1 MNKETLIQYIAED
14 IVDYYQTIMLML
26 QTRGETECCLKFAI
40 NATRRF
46 QENDPTTILCKWF
59 DIKTSLWSNEPI
71 SWDDCRSP
79 IYEITNLYPGSTFE
93 EKIYR
98 FLSVYKQEIV
108 SKIFLCMKT
117 EGFQD
122 YSVRAEEDYI
132 VICSRF

>member
-1 MNKETLIQYIAED
+1 MNKEILIQYMVED
-14 IVDYYQTIMLML
+14 IVEYYQTIMLML
-26 QTRGETECCLKFAI
+26 QTRGQTECCLKFAT
-40 NATRRF
+40 NATGRIPG
-46 QENDPTTILCKWF
+46 NDSALTCKWF
-59 DIKTSLWSNEPI
+59 DIKTSLWSNEPV

-79 IYEITNLYPGSTFE
+79 IYGITNLYHGSTFE

-108 SKIFLCMKT
+108 SKIFLCMQT